1 MFTDP
6 ALTAAWACSW
16 GRLSP
21 ACIYPDW
28 LWLLP
33 GLPLRHPIG
42 PRVGC
47 VGSLRGLGHRSAT
60 ATAQGQGSC
69 QPHSGPHP
77 PGLQFPRVPH
87 SGLWALPGTS
97 FPQPGPGSLANGLT

>member
-77 PGLQFPRVPH
+77 PVCSSPEFPIVACGPYQVPA
-87 SGLWALPGTS
+87 SP
-97 FPQPGPGSLANGLT
+97 SLVQAPWPTG